1 MAKRKIKIDLFCD
14 GVDYSKPSEDRPCYL
29 ELDMTGGVKI
39 YVSRELKKQLD
50 NIVEDEKEQHLAL
63 IKCAVPGKNGKLI
76 KCQCKCSE
84 CPYSNQD
91 QVKKLRPVSLEQLRE
106 DDGFDAASDEDTIA
120 EIYLQERKEKMWS
133 EIHSL
138 SKEEQTIL
146 DLWSKNTDVRE
157 IANKINK
164 SKSYVAYEIKR
175 IIEILQSKCKGY

>member
-1 MAKRKIKIDLFCD
+1 MAKRRIKIDLFCD

-50 NIVEDEKEQHLAL
+50 NIVNNEKEQHLAL
-63 IKCAVPGKNGKLI
+63 IKCAVSGKNGKLI

-91 QVKKLRPVSLEQLRE
+91 QEKKLRAVSLDQLRE
-106 DDGFDAASDEDTIA
+106 DDGFDAASDEDIIA
-120 EIYLQERKEKMWS
+120 DIYLKERKEKMWS

-138 SKEEQTIL
+138 NEEEQIIL
-146 DLWSKNTDVRE
+146 DLWSKNTDVRT
-157 IANKINK
+157 IANKIKK

-175 IIEILQSKCKGY
+175 IIEVLQSKCRDY